1 MDAYAKMLGNSVKPS
16 QTRSDDAKAAWKSW
30 RQSGDAQHLTREGVA
45 EGSVNDYFKRRKD
58 EEDRIAGTK
67 APAKRTPKQT
77 DYEKKRKEQGVAE
90 AQLAE
95 LKKST
100 VKSYADKKQA
110 ELDDVPP
117 MPFKKPAMTKAEH
130 ERAAK
135 GMMGAL
141 ARLGG
146 KKPTSEGAIE
156 GQENSLDESSHGSI
170 NDDDWYEI
178 DGDGKIVKQSGPQS
192 YRPSFGV
199 KVIKLANGN
208 RVVRGMTGKTQGL
221 FSGLEEGKTGPGLWA
236 NIHAK
241 RERIKHGS
249 GERMRKPGSKGSP
262 TAKNF
267 KDASVDEATDLK
279 SIPEADD
286 EKIADRYDPR
296 DFDAMVDR
304 LGKLAKEQDSRLGP
318 VDLAKLA
325 KLLHGREQTNE
336 SSLEEERM
344 LAKELIK
351 RAELFKRGKS
361 RDLGE
366 KPADRGIQKKSVNL
380 EDLDA
385 NQKRVGQL
393 GPTEP
398 VKNNNI
404 GKLVGANESIENI
417 RRLAGL

>member
-1 MDAYAKMLGNSVKPS
+1 
-16 QTRSDDAKAAWKSW
+16 
-30 RQSGDAQHLTREGVA
+30 
-45 EGSVNDYFKRRKD
+45 
-58 EEDRIAGTK
+58 
-67 APAKRTPKQT
+67 
-77 DYEKKRKEQGVAE
+77 
-90 AQLAE
+90 
-95 LKKST
+95 
-100 VKSYADKKQA
+100 
-110 ELDDVPP
+110 
-117 MPFKKPAMTKAEH
+117 
-130 ERAAK
+130 
-135 GMMGAL
+135 MMGAL
-141 ARLGG
+141 ARLSG
-146 KKPTSEGAIE
+146 KKPTSEGVNEA
-156 GQENSLDESSHGSI
+156 QENSPAADAIFDRIINTRPELFTRYGDEVVADCVYALADNIADTDEISSSDVDSWVERIVQDLEDNGLDESSHGSI

-192 YRPSFGV
+192 YRPAFGV

-249 GERMRKPGSKGSP
+249 GERMRKPGSKGAP

-325 KLLHGREQTNE
+325 KLLHGRQQTNE

-393 GPTEP
+393 GPTTP

-404 GKLVGANESIENI
+404 GKLVGANESIDNI